1 MIEAIFQNI
10 KDGQNKRETA
20 ISKQAF
26 DELSQRNN
34 DESEWKEIIKN
45 LVNEAQIVVRS
56 SSQVEKEIED
66 LYTSTYCTD
75 IYTYEKAKKLRSDR
89 FKETCFA
96 RIDAAISKK
105 KQAVFSY
112 KDLTSM
118 IMKINEDISDKRY
131 TVDISELKPKKEK
144 KARQILATGRQRE
157 IAQLKCVKNDE
168 DFLIRELTR
177 ELFYKD
183 FREVYV
189 NTDKNIDI
197 LNLEEDAF
205 ANFEDTQ
212 EEMELMGDNSPAK
225 LFFATVKRPLLAH
238 SIFPGGPIYQ
248 HGCYVF
254 MTGDDNAQREKQIS
268 WKEK

>member
-1 MIEAIFQNI
+1 
-10 KDGQNKRETA
+10 
-20 ISKQAF
+20 
-26 DELSQRNN
+26 
-34 DESEWKEIIKN
+34 
-45 LVNEAQIVVRS
+45 
-56 SSQVEKEIED
+56 
-66 LYTSTYCTD
+66 
-75 IYTYEKAKKLRSDR
+75 
-89 FKETCFA
+89 
-96 RIDAAISKK
+96 
-105 KQAVFSY
+105 
-112 KDLTSM
+112 M